1 MTMLS
6 IGDTVKVHYT
16 GKYEDGT
23 VFDSTATSEPIMF
36 TIGDEMMLESFEKAV
51 LSMEIGDRKT
61 IRLKAEEAYGDYDT
75 ELIYTIKKDEAFKNK
90 EVKVGDEVQIPVE
103 DSVIS
108 LTVISIDGNEVK
120 LDGNSPM
127 AGRDV
132 VFDIELLDVISRES
146 DSIDEYDDFE
156 DFESLDDFQEDY

>member
-1 MTMLS
+1 MLS

-75 ELIYTIKKDEAFKNK
+75 DLIYTIKKDEAFKNK
-90 EVKVGDEVQIPVE
+90 EVKIGDEIQIPVE

-132 VFDIELLDVISRES
+132 VFDIELLDVVSRES
-146 DSIDEYDDFE
+146 DSVDEYGDFK